1 MITPEQHAT
10 LHAELKGGGGKNG
23 SSNSGSNGS
32 SSSGRTPA
40 AAPRQTHASMRA
52 TVNSTSIANSI
63 TVEDSPTTSADEKDV
78 EARNSH
84 TGSSSTGDKS
94 KQTSSASQQ
103 DTTVAPLRSSLSS
116 LHLLTALSSHSNG
129 HQSSNAHAPAVTA
142 GKSNS
147 FACFCELSNAALFIR
162 VSSSLFS
169 HLFTIKSFCR
179 HRCSS

>member
-10 LHAELKGGGGKNG
+10 LHAELKGGGGKSG

-40 AAPRQTHASMRA
+40 ASRQTHASMRA
-52 TVNSTSIANSI
+52 TNATTNITSIANSI
-63 TVEDSPTTSADEKDV
+63 TVEDSPTTSADEKEV
-78 EARNSH
+78 EA
-84 TGSSSTGDKS
+84 
-94 KQTSSASQQ
+94 SASLQ

-142 GKSNS
+142 GKCILV
-147 FACFCELSNAALFIR
+147 ACIC
-162 VSSSLFS
+162 
-169 HLFTIKSFCR
+169 
-179 HRCSS
+179 